1 MRKYTLIM
9 SFQILHKNGM
19 QQLPNYSNLIH
30 VPSHTIWWH
39 WCIVYVLQLINKCNN
54 MMKINTCI
62 VQTKC
67 NIAKSSPI
75 YRIMNELSLLLS
87 SQPTYTYKK
96 ATNKHKYCT
105 YITSTAFTLYLC
117 HMWSFILRYTCHHSQ
132 LGGIFGALVILCYA
146 MDYYQ

>member
-1 MRKYTLIM
+1 
-9 SFQILHKNGM
+9 
-19 QQLPNYSNLIH
+19 
-30 VPSHTIWWH
+30 
-39 WCIVYVLQLINKCNN
+39 

-75 YRIMNELSLLLS
+75 YRIMNEFSLLFY

-105 YITSTAFTLYLC
+105 
-117 HMWSFILRYTCHHSQ
+117 
-132 LGGIFGALVILCYA
+132 
-146 MDYYQ
+146 

>member
-1 MRKYTLIM
+1 
-9 SFQILHKNGM
+9 
-19 QQLPNYSNLIH
+19 
-30 VPSHTIWWH
+30 
-39 WCIVYVLQLINKCNN
+39 

-75 YRIMNELSLLLS
+75 YRIMNELSLLFY

-105 YITSTAFTLYLC
+105 
-117 HMWSFILRYTCHHSQ
+117 
-132 LGGIFGALVILCYA
+132 
-146 MDYYQ
+146 

>member
-75 YRIMNELSLLLS
+75 YRIMNELSLLFY

-96 ATNKHKYCT
+96 ATHKQYSIVHNSQAQHLLCT
-105 YITSTAFTLYLC
+105 CVTCDLSFWDIHVIIHSLGASLVP
-117 HMWSFILRYTCHHSQ
+117 WS
-132 LGGIFGALVILCYA
+132 CYA
-146 MDYYQ
+146 MDSYQ